1 LFLGDHYCATVLAQT
16 KFHSSNVF
24 CFKWVV
30 GFMNISLP
38 LVIDT
43 IVLDDLGNSGNFQ
56 LFEGYSI
63 VPIYEDQD
71 WFLINDELRH
81 DMASPEGAAMF
92 T

>member
-1 LFLGDHYCATVLAQT
+1 MLAQT
-16 KFHSSNVF
+16 KFHLSNVS

-30 GFMNISLP
+30 GLINISLS

-43 IVLDDLGNSGNFQ
+43 IVLDDLGNSETFQ
-56 LFEGYSI
+56 SFEGYSI
-63 VPIYEDQD
+63 VSIYEDQD

-81 DMASPEGAAMF
+81 DMASPEGAAIF